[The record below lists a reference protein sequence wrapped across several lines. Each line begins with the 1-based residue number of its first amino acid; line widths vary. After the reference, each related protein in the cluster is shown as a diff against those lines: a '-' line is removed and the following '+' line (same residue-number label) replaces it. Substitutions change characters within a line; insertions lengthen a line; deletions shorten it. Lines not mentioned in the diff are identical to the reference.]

1 MEGILPTKVNPDID
15 FTDEAVIQCVASV
28 AKMWKKTFVDYW
40 IVNRW

>member
-1 MEGILPTKVNPDID
+1 MGGILPTKVNPDID